1 MYSSSRETVDDVQYY
16 GNRHLATDNARDNYF
31 TLYDDTSS
39 NKAGQSSHSGNP
51 RLSCATSHS
60 VHRITELPGETG
72 PLRAARSWL
81 KDSRESRHAVKRVS
95 RKVAS
100 AMTATYTKE
109 RELPAARS
117 TLEPVNV
124 QVLLHHRDGVE
135 SERRA
140 RCAEKPELRY

>member
-1 MYSSSRETVDDVQYY
+1 M
-16 GNRHLATDNARDNYF
+16 
-31 TLYDDTSS
+31 
-39 NKAGQSSHSGNP
+39 
-51 RLSCATSHS
+51 
-60 VHRITELPGETG
+60 
-72 PLRAARSWL
+72 
-81 KDSRESRHAVKRVS
+81 KRVS

-135 SERRA
+135 SAPPPRA
-140 RCAEKPELRY
+140 RGVPKSLSHHRKNGGGGGEKGGGAGGPGWGGGGAFGGGGGGWLWWGGAETVAGNRQKRLPNALRTPRW

>member
-1 MYSSSRETVDDVQYY
+1 M
-16 GNRHLATDNARDNYF
+16 
-31 TLYDDTSS
+31 
-39 NKAGQSSHSGNP
+39 
-51 RLSCATSHS
+51 
-60 VHRITELPGETG
+60 
-72 PLRAARSWL
+72 
-81 KDSRESRHAVKRVS
+81 KRVS

-135 SERRA
+135 SAPPPARA
-140 RCAEKPELRY
+140 AFGVQTQARHTPFCC